1 MAATPAHVSLYLL
14 GVLQASTCPAPV
26 QTALYSIRWAHDLAG
41 FQSPTSHTL
50 PQKVLESA
58 RRRLEHKKS
67 KKSPMTSVILLKL
80 FQSLDGSLVDTRFM
94 AMAHLSYAGFL
105 RRLKDVFSH
114 STYFELFIESSSAR
128 KPFSGFY
135 FLRPVF
141 PVLCILSSS

>member
-1 MAATPAHVSLYLL
+1 MFLCICSAPFKLL
-14 GVLQASTCPAPV
+14 LLRLRFRQPCIASDEHT
-26 QTALYSIRWAHDLAG
+26 TS
-41 FQSPTSHTL
+41 SHTL

-80 FQSLDGSLVDTRFM
+80 FQSLDGSLVDTRFV

>member
-1 MAATPAHVSLYLL
+1 MFLCICSASFKLLLLRLRFRQPCIASDGHTTSLVSSPQRATRCLK
-14 GVLQASTCPAPV
+14 
-26 QTALYSIRWAHDLAG
+26 
-41 FQSPTSHTL
+41 
-50 PQKVLESA
+50 KVLESA

-67 KKSPMTSVILLKL
+67 KKSPMTLLKLFIILLKL

-94 AMAHLSYAGFL
+94 TMAHLSYAGFL